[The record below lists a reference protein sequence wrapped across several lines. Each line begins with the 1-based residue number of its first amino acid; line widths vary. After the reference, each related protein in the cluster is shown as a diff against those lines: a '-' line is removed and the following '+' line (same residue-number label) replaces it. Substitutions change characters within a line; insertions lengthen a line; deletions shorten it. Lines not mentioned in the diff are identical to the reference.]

1 MRISACVASTG
12 VEVVCCPN
20 PSAEIKAGYTSD
32 MLSDVIG
39 HCPEDSVL
47 ITIQNHKNTV
57 AVCTLV
63 GAVAI
68 LVAHNR
74 DIPTDMLE
82 TATAKQ
88 IALLR
93 TPLDQ
98 YHATCLIAN
107 ALDS

>member
-1 MRISACVASTG
+1 MNLSACIARTG

-20 PSAEIKAGYTSD
+20 PTAELTTGYTSD

-47 ITIQNHKNTV
+47 ITIQNHNNTV
-57 AVCTLV
+57 AACTLV
-63 GAVAI
+63 GAAAI
-68 LVAHNR
+68 LLAHNR
-74 DIPTDMLE
+74 DIPADMLA

-88 IALLR
+88 IAILR

-107 ALDS
+107 ALSS